1 MENLPLNTNILV
13 TLLRCLLAFIFSLS
27 PNSFTVQCNIKVR
40 EASTTSRWN
49 PEHVTIHMKA
59 NEYTFLWYCL
69 LLSRIHTF
77 KVTLNFKSVD
87 EIRKFDHY
95 KVSLFFFFSFKMGK
109 STMCNHVLLWKP
121 QDKTTPI
128 HCQLELGWPA
138 LRSTYSPYIKLV

>member
-40 EASTTSRWN
+40 EASTKSRWN

-95 KVSLFFFFSFKMGK
+95 KVSLFILFFFFKWERAPCVTTYYYESRK
-109 STMCNHVLLWKP
+109 IKP
-121 QDKTTPI
+121 HQYI
-128 HCQLELGWPA
+128 ASWSLGD
-138 LRSTYSPYIKLV
+138 LR

>member
-1 MENLPLNTNILV
+1 MENLPLNTIILV
-13 TLLRCLLAFIFSLS
+13 TLIRCLLAFIFSLS
-27 PNSFTVQCNIKVR
+27 PNSFTVQCTFRSGKV
-40 EASTTSRWN
+40 STTSRWN

-87 EIRKFDHY
+87 EIRTFDHY
-95 KVSLFFFFSFKMGK
+95 KVSLFFLMGK
-109 STMCNHVLLWKP
+109 STMCNHVFSWKP

-128 HCQLELGWPA
+128 HCQLELGCPA
-138 LRSTYSPYIKLV
+138 LRSTYSTCIKLV

>member
-87 EIRKFDHY
+87 EIRKFDHS
-95 KVSLFFFFSFKMGK
+95 KVSLFFKWHRAPCVTTSYHESRKIKPHHYIASWNLGVLHWEVLTVRALNLFNK
-109 STMCNHVLLWKP
+109 SK
-121 QDKTTPI
+121 
-128 HCQLELGWPA
+128 
-138 LRSTYSPYIKLV
+138 